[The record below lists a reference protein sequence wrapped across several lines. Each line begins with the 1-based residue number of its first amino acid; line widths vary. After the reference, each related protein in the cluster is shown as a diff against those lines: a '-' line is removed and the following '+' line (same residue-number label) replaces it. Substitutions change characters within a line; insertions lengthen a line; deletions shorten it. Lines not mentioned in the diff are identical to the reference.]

1 MLCLVIYVILL
12 FFSLFFYWRK
22 RRRVD
27 AGVIMLSLYI
37 VYAIYSIL
45 LYNDKTFEFQYFRI
59 SLFPLLFL
67 YICLIFSFS
76 PVLSFDSSNYSGI
89 QTPTKAYLD
98 FIAWIIILSIVFQG
112 GYVIS
117 HLYSGISL
125 ILFDED
131 GGVDLYTKMADN
143 AASGG
148 IGISN
153 IFAIVGNM
161 FYEFG
166 VLLLFYNLT
175 LKKRNKIIII
185 GLSLAMIIGILSY
198 IAAGQRGGTFKRTL
212 VVIGTFFLLKD
223 FIDNKTQKTV
233 KKIGVIVIAVVA
245 FLFMAISLS
254 RFSYREGGVES
265 SFNRYAGQSVLYF
278 DRYAFDNNGIRY
290 GDRVIPVFKQILTF
304 DNVPRNYLER
314 RAKYPQLKYI
324 PSIAFEEMSGSAK
337 GVTAA
342 KVKGRKFIKNRG
354 YGGRIGTS
362 DQAKNKGVMKMIT
375 TSWKSLTNEQ
385 ILAWNKAALSA
396 DAKSILGTKGKIS
409 GLNLFQRLNFWVVK
423 LGGAIL
429 TTPPTLSGV
438 ETPSEA
444 TIVCTSAAF
453 TFKLNQAISDNGGIY
468 LIIQAS
474 EGQSNG
480 VSRGYGKATQIKA
493 VEEPTDAAI
502 DIKADYEAAKGVL
515 NSGAPKVFFKYFY
528 VDSST
533 GETSVPMQAMAKWA
547 QANEPDPDEP

>member
-1 MLCLVIYVILL
+1 M
-12 FFSLFFYWRK
+12 
-22 RRRVD
+22 
-27 AGVIMLSLYI
+27 
-37 VYAIYSIL
+37 
-45 LYNDKTFEFQYFRI
+45 
-59 SLFPLLFL
+59 
-67 YICLIFSFS
+67 
-76 PVLSFDSSNYSGI
+76 
-89 QTPTKAYLD
+89 
-98 FIAWIIILSIVFQG
+98 
-112 GYVIS
+112 
-117 HLYSGISL
+117 
-125 ILFDED
+125 
-131 GGVDLYTKMADN
+131 
-143 AASGG
+143 
-148 IGISN
+148 
-153 IFAIVGNM
+153 
-161 FYEFG
+161 
-166 VLLLFYNLT
+166 
-175 LKKRNKIIII
+175 
-185 GLSLAMIIGILSY
+185 
-198 IAAGQRGGTFKRTL
+198 
-212 VVIGTFFLLKD
+212 
-223 FIDNKTQKTV
+223 
-233 KKIGVIVIAVVA
+233 
-245 FLFMAISLS
+245 
-254 RFSYREGGVES
+254 
-265 SFNRYAGQSVLYF
+265 
-278 DRYAFDNNGIRY
+278 
-290 GDRVIPVFKQILTF
+290 
-304 DNVPRNYLER
+304 
-314 RAKYPQLKYI
+314 KYI

-423 LGGAIL
+423 LGGSIM

-502 DIKADYEAAKGVL
+502 DIKADYEASKGVL
-515 NSGAPKVFFKYFY
+515 GAGAPKVFLRYFY
-528 VDSST
+528 VNSST
-533 GETSVPMQAMAKWA
+533 GETSRPPSPCRPWPSGPRQLSRILTSRSLSPARGPVPQPRFVPKT
-547 QANEPDPDEP
+547 QPPPSR